1 MSMKRSLIGLPPMK
15 KVVAFALIALF
26 VDSFLFEGNRVCA
39 QSKARVARSA
49 ASAASSASS
58 ASSTLRLRGQ
68 VSELMML
75 CNAAGLSLDDSR
87 LPGVVTSVRRGSPAA
102 INALVEGDKILRASL
117 QGKMLTLDIDRK
129 GVRYQTKFEIRL
141 EVARAQMNDDAN
153 RIQEQVEKVWPAPKD
168 EKNSSSEKNISLKP
182 ATPSADKFFKA
193 MSPYQVVLLIDHSGS
208 MNGGLGIGP
217 YDQSR
222 WAWCRNQISD
232 FSRYCGNRLR
242 GGITLIP
249 FNDSFEVHEHASEKD
264 LEDVFN
270 TIVPSGET
278 DICTPLASAID
289 SHLSDPDHEN
299 KPVLIVVLTDGLPN
313 QGGSLDKLI
322 SQATNALRNHQEMS
336 ITFLT
341 VGQAPEGDELI
352 EHLDNDLTNRGA
364 SADIVSSMRFADLL
378 QTGLKNALLEIVLRA
393 NKK

>member
-1 MSMKRSLIGLPPMK
+1 MKRFIFHACLTLSL
-15 KVVAFALIALF
+15 VAMASTGAL
-26 VDSFLFEGNRVCA
+26 A
-39 QSKARVARSA
+39 QSRSKPKPA
-49 ASAASSASS
+49 AAGSG
-58 ASSTLRLRGQ
+58 STLRLRGQ

-87 LPGVVTSVRRGSPAA
+87 LPGVVTSVKRGSPAG
-102 INALVEGDKILRASL
+102 INAIVEGDKILRASL
-117 QGKMLTLDIDRK
+117 QDKMLTLDIDRK

-141 EVARAQMNDDAN
+141 EVARAQMNDDAA
-153 RIQEQVEKVWPAPKD
+153 RPSHEAIEKVWPSPKD
-168 EKNSSSEKNISLKP
+168 DRAERNIVLKP
-182 ATPSADKFFKA
+182 ESPSADKFFKA

-222 WAWCRNQISD
+222 WAWCRNQITD
-232 FSRYCGNRLR
+232 FSRYCGDKLR

-264 LEDVFN
+264 LEEVFS

-313 QGGSLDKLI
+313 QGGSLVKLI
-322 SQATNALRNHQEMS
+322 SQATNALRNHHEMT

-364 SADIVSSMRFADLL
+364 SDDIVSSMRFADLL
-378 QTGLKNALLEIVLRA
+378 QIGLKNALLETVLRA
-393 NKK
+393 NKNRESLN

>member
-1 MSMKRSLIGLPPMK
+1 MRIWSDLKDKNIRAELVIVCLSL
-15 KVVAFALIALF
+15 
-26 VDSFLFEGNRVCA
+26 FLLTQVCA
-39 QSKARVARSA
+39 AQGKNSPGSSGQSRST
-49 ASAASSASS
+49 ASP
-58 ASSTLRLRGQ
+58 LRLRGQ

-87 LPGVVTSVRRGSPAA
+87 LPGVVTKVERGSAA
-102 INALVEGDKILRASL
+102 FYKGIIEGDKILRASL
-117 QGKMLTLDIDRK
+117 QGKMLTLDFERK
-129 GVRYQTKFEIRL
+129 GMRYQTKFEIRL
-141 EVARAQMNDDAN
+141 EVARAQMNEEVAN
-153 RIQEQVEKVWPAPKD
+153 RSQDEKVWPAPKD
-168 EKNSSSEKNISLKP
+168 EKVEPKVVLKP
-182 ATPSADKFFKA
+182 EAPSADKFFKA
-193 MSPYQVVLLIDHSGS
+193 MAPYQVVLLIDHSGS

-217 YDQSR
+217 YDLSR

-232 FSRYCGNRLR
+232 FSRFCGDKLR

-264 LEDVFN
+264 VENVFS

-278 DICTPLASAID
+278 DICTPLAAAIEA
-289 SHLSDPDHEN
+289 HLAEPDHEN

-322 SQATNALRNHQEMS
+322 AQATSALRNHNEMS

-352 EHLDNDLTNRGA
+352 EHLDNDLINRGA
-364 SADIVSSMRFADLL
+364 NDDIVSSMRFADLL
-378 QTGLKNALLEIVLRA
+378 QTGLKNALLETVLRA
-393 NKK
+393 NQRR

>member
-1 MSMKRSLIGLPPMK
+1 MRRQGDMKGKNLREELVILCLSL
-15 KVVAFALIALF
+15 
-26 VDSFLFEGNRVCA
+26 FLLTQVCA
-39 QSKARVARSA
+39 AQGKNSQGSSSQSRST
-49 ASAASSASS
+49 ASP
-58 ASSTLRLRGQ
+58 LRLRGQ

-87 LPGVVTSVRRGSPAA
+87 LPGVVTKVRLGSPAA
-102 INALVEGDKILRASL
+102 VNAIVEGDKILRASL
-117 QGKMLTLDIDRK
+117 QDKMLTLDIERR
-129 GVRYQTKFEIRL
+129 GMRYQTKFEIRL
-141 EVARAQMNDDAN
+141 EVARAQMNDEVASRSQD
-153 RIQEQVEKVWPAPKD
+153 EKIWPAPKD
-168 EKNSSSEKNISLKP
+168 EKVEPKVVLKP
-182 ATPSADKFFKA
+182 ETPSADKFFKVMA
-193 MSPYQVVLLIDHSGS
+193 PYQVVLLIDHSGS

-217 YDQSR
+217 YDLSR

-232 FSRYCGNRLR
+232 FSRFCGDKLR

-264 LEDVFN
+264 VENVFS

-278 DICTPLASAID
+278 DICTPLAAAIEA
-289 SHLSDPDHEN
+289 HLAEPDHEN

-322 SQATNALRNHQEMS
+322 AQATSALRNHNEMS

-352 EHLDNDLTNRGA
+352 EHLDNDLINRGA
-364 SADIVSSMRFADLL
+364 NDDIVSSMRFADLL
-378 QTGLKNALLEIVLRA
+378 QTGLKNALLDTVLHA
-393 NKK
+393 NQRR

>member
-1 MSMKRSLIGLPPMK
+1 MRRQSDMKGKNLRKELVILCLSL
-15 KVVAFALIALF
+15 
-26 VDSFLFEGNRVCA
+26 FLLTQVCA
-39 QSKARVARSA
+39 AQGKNAPGSSSQSRSA
-49 ASAASSASS
+49 ASP
-58 ASSTLRLRGQ
+58 LRLRGQ

-87 LPGVVTSVRRGSPAA
+87 LPGVVTKVERGSAA
-102 INALVEGDKILRASL
+102 FYKGIVEGDKIFRASL
-117 QGKMLTLDIDRK
+117 QGKMLTLDFERK
-129 GVRYQTKFEIRL
+129 GTHYQTTFEIRL
-141 EVARAQMNDDAN
+141 EVARAQMVERDA
-153 RIQEQVEKVWPAPKD
+153 RRSQDEKIWPAPKD
-168 EKNSSSEKNISLKP
+168 EKVEPKVVLKP
-182 ATPSADKFFKA
+182 ETPSADKFFKA
-193 MSPYQVVLLIDHSGS
+193 MAPYQVVLLIDHSGS

-217 YDQSR
+217 YDLSR

-232 FSRYCGNRLR
+232 FSRFCGDKLR

-264 LEDVFN
+264 VENVFS

-278 DICTPLASAID
+278 DICTPLAAAIEA
-289 SHLSDPDHEN
+289 HLAEPDHEN

-322 SQATNALRNHQEMS
+322 AQATSALRNHNEMS

-352 EHLDNDLTNRGA
+352 EHLDNDLINRGA
-364 SADIVSSMRFADLL
+364 NDDIVSSMRFADLL
-378 QTGLKNALLEIVLRA
+378 QTGLKNALLDTVLHA
-393 NKK
+393 NQRR